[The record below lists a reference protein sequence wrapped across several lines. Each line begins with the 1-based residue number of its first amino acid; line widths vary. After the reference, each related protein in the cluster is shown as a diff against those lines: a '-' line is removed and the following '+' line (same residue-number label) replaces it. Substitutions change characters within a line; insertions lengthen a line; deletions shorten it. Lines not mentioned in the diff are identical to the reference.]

1 MFLCL
6 INLPVCIL
14 KKRVVVG
21 RQRTWAEE
29 PEKVLG
35 RTVSRGPP
43 SSDTGGFDDVKLYL
57 KTSHKSPFTAHSC
70 HDECGSPIK
79 PKAHLNLENLLPF
92 IFAFPL
98 YGLGSLL
105 GWRTPFSL
113 KSQTNETEVKKSPTR
128 GKG

>member
-1 MFLCL
+1 M
-6 INLPVCIL
+6 
-14 KKRVVVG
+14 G
-21 RQRTWAEE
+21 EDRTWAEE

-35 RTVSRGPP
+35 QMVSRGPP

-57 KTSHKSPFTAHSC
+57 NTSHKSPFTAHSC

-92 IFAFPL
+92 IFAFSL

-105 GWRTPFSL
+105 GWRTPFNL
-113 KSQTNETEVKKSPTR
+113 KSQTNETEVTKSPTK